1 MPLWLIASAQTMSSA
16 AGTSDFP
23 LRDARKI
30 MRHLA
35 AASVPGLTRFA
46 VDIGARDGV
55 SYGDPAA
62 PLFQREHFAG
72 ACFEAGSITELTRNL
87 KASNITKVQATISPS
102 NVANLLREARVPRD
116 ADFLTLDIDSD
127 DCMVLQ
133 ALLEGEEGV
142 RPKVVW
148 HELQPELPPPFEFA
162 VRFDE
167 GFNYGRMGA
176 YGFYSCSL
184 AYSVRMMKRFG
195 YTLVTLEPGDG
206 HDALYVRDDVLRH
219 LTQHGT
225 QLALKPAAA
234 LYEEAR
240 ARRRRGFSGFDDQ
253 YGKLICSVA
262 NEALGIKRLN
272 HHFLPVKGPAGA
284 CSRRNVSALKN
295 RIIAAA
301 GAASN
306 GGATRTAMHELTVEV
321 CAMVEGAS
329 RGMHEGRLLPFDL
342 SVDGVAAEC
351 SASYRPH
358 AEKLRARRD
367 ERRESRDWSRG

>member
-1 MPLWLIASAQTMSSA
+1 
-16 AGTSDFP
+16 
-23 LRDARKI
+23 
-30 MRHLA
+30 
-35 AASVPGLTRFA
+35 
-46 VDIGARDGV
+46 
-55 SYGDPAA
+55 
-62 PLFQREHFAG
+62 
-72 ACFEAGSITELTRNL
+72 
-87 KASNITKVQATISPS
+87 
-102 NVANLLREARVPRD
+102 
-116 ADFLTLDIDSD
+116 
-127 DCMVLQ
+127 
-133 ALLEGEEGV
+133 
-142 RPKVVW
+142 
-148 HELQPELPPPFEFA
+148 
-162 VRFDE
+162 
-167 GFNYGRMGA
+167 
-176 YGFYSCSL
+176 
-184 AYSVRMMKRFG
+184 
-195 YTLVTLEPGDG
+195 
-206 HDALYVRDDVLRH
+206 
-219 LTQHGT
+219 
-225 QLALKPAAA
+225 

-284 CSRRNVSALKN
+284 CSRRNVSAPKN